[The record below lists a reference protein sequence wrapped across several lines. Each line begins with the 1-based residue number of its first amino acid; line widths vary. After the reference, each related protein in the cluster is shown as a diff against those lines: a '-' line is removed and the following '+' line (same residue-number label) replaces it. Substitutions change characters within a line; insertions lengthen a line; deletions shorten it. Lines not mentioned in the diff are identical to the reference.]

1 MIPLSSLHAWDTRMK
16 LYRMS
21 SCIKAAAKHVFFDR
35 QGVADRVFSYVIEM
49 EGAVPEYYL
58 QHGFDAL
65 AQTGIS
71 RKLLIGY
78 DFFEGF
84 SGLFFFS
91 GRFVDRVGRS
101 RLSNDCLLCPCTVRQ
116 EDKHERH
123 RLYMPIVYNRIALFA
138 EDGKRVDKNRLANAP
153 DDLMIAREKSR
164 PFVFVVSDAFRVMAE
179 EIMKGVAFTEIN
191 EMTRF

>member
-1 MIPLSSLHAWDTRMK
+1 
-16 LYRMS
+16 MS

-35 QGVADRVFSYVIEM
+35 QGVADRVFCHVIEM

-71 RKLLIGY
+71 RKLLISY

-91 GRFVDRVGRS
+91 GRFVDRVGS
-101 RLSNDCLLCPCTVRQ
+101 CLSNDCLFCPCTVRQ
-116 EDKHERH
+116 KDKQEYERH
-123 RLYMPIVYNRIALFA
+123 RLYMPIVSNRIALFA
-138 EDGKRVDKNRLANAP
+138 EDGKRVDKKRLASAP

-164 PFVFVVSDAFRVMAE
+164 PFVFVVSDTFRVMAE
-179 EIMKGVAFTEIN
+179 KIMKGVVFTEIN
-191 EMTRF
+191 EMSRF